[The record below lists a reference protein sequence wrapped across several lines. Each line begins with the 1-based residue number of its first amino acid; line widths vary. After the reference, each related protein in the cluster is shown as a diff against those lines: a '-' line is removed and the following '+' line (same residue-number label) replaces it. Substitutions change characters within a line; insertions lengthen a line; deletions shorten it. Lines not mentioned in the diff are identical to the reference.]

1 LETGG
6 RSLPRKGLLA
16 KQTQADNKQTLSER
30 PCDQRD
36 GTVIDNPIRGRFN
49 AWFFQALDGYMH
61 RKYCGIKSRLLEQPP
76 ATVVEL
82 GSGAGA
88 NLRYLPR
95 GIRLIAIEPNV
106 RMHSSLRRRAAERGI
121 ELDLRGLRGE
131 ELDIPSESVD
141 FVFSS
146 LVLCS
151 VERPEQVIAEV
162 RRILKPGGRFA
173 CVEHVVAPEGSA
185 TYAIQ
190 RSIRRPWKWL
200 FEGCELCR
208 DTGATLR
215 SSGFSRVDVQ
225 SLVLPTIFVPIRHQI
240 AAMCVN

>member
-1 LETGG
+1 M
-6 RSLPRKGLLA
+6 
-16 KQTQADNKQTLSER
+16 
-30 PCDQRD
+30 
-36 GTVIDNPIRGRFN
+36 IDNPIRGRLN
-49 AWFFQALDGYMH
+49 AWFFAALDGYMH
-61 RKYCGIKSRLLEQPP
+61 WKYRKIKSRLFQQVP

-95 GIRLIAIEPNV
+95 GTRLIAIEPNV
-106 RMHSSLRRRAAERGI
+106 RMHPALRRRAAEQGI

-131 ELDIPSESVD
+131 ELDLATGSVD

-151 VERPEQVIAEV
+151 VESPEQVIAEV
-162 RRILKPGGRFA
+162 RRVLRPGGRFA
-173 CVEHVVAPEGSA
+173 CVEHVVAPEGSTVCA
-185 TYAIQ
+185 VQ
-190 RSIRRPWKWL
+190 RLIRRPWKWL

-215 SSGFSRVDVQ
+215 SSGFSRVDMQ
-225 SLVLPTIFVPIRHQI
+225 SLCILATVR
-240 AAMCVN
+240 

>member
-1 LETGG
+1 
-6 RSLPRKGLLA
+6 
-16 KQTQADNKQTLSER
+16 
-30 PCDQRD
+30 
-36 GTVIDNPIRGRFN
+36 VIDNPIRGRFN

-61 RKYCGIKSRLLEQPP
+61 RKYCGIKSRLLQQAP

-82 GSGAGA
+82 GPGSGA

-95 GIRLIAIEPNV
+95 GSRLIAIEPNV
-106 RMHSSLRRRAAERGI
+106 RMHPALRRRAAERGI

-131 ELDIPSESVD
+131 ELDLPAGSVD

-173 CVEHVVAPEGSA
+173 CVEHVVAPEGSRLHA
-185 TYAIQ
+185 LQQT
-190 RSIRRPWKWL
+190 IRRPWKWL

-215 SSGFSRVDVQ
+215 SSGFSRIDVQ
-225 SLVLPTIFVPIRHQI
+225 SLVLPTIFIPIRHQI

>member
-1 LETGG
+1 LIKETG
-6 RSLPRKGLLA
+6 A
-16 KQTQADNKQTLSER
+16 
-30 PCDQRD
+30 
-36 GTVIDNPIRGRFN
+36 VIDNPIRGRFN
-49 AWFFQALDGYMH
+49 AWFFEALDGYMH
-61 RKYCGIKSRLLEQPP
+61 RKYSGIKSQLLEQAP

-95 GIRLIAIEPNV
+95 SCRLIAIEPNV
-106 RMHSSLRRRAAERGI
+106 RMHSALRRRAAERGI

-131 ELDIPSESVD
+131 ELDIPTGSVD

-151 VERPEQVIAEV
+151 VERPEQVISEV

-173 CVEHVVAPEGSA
+173 CVEHVVAPEGS
-185 TYAIQ
+185 TILTMQ
-190 RSIRRPWKWL
+190 QLIRRPWKWL

-225 SLVLPTIFVPIRHQI
+225 SLVLPTIFIPIRHQI

>member
-1 LETGG
+1 M
-6 RSLPRKGLLA
+6 
-16 KQTQADNKQTLSER
+16 
-30 PCDQRD
+30 
-36 GTVIDNPIRGRFN
+36 TVIDNPIRGRFN

-61 RKYCGIKSRLLEQPP
+61 RKYCEIKSHLLQQPP

-106 RMHSSLRRRAAERGI
+106 RMHPALRRRAAELGI

-131 ELDIPSESVD
+131 ELDIPTGSVD

-173 CVEHVVAPEGSA
+173 CVEHVVAPEGS
-185 TYAIQ
+185 TIHAIQ
-190 RSIRRPWKWL
+190 RLIRRPWKWL

-225 SLVLPTIFVPIRHQI
+225 SLVLPTIFIPIRHQI
-240 AAMCVN
+240 AALCVN

>member
-1 LETGG
+1 LIKET
-6 RSLPRKGLLA
+6 
-16 KQTQADNKQTLSER
+16 
-30 PCDQRD
+30 

-61 RKYCGIKSRLLEQPP
+61 RKYCGIKLHLLQQAP

-82 GSGAGA
+82 GSGTGA

-106 RMHSSLRRRAAERGI
+106 RMHPTLRRRAAERGI

-131 ELDIPSESVD
+131 ELDIPTGSVD

-151 VERPEQVIAEV
+151 VERPERVIAEV

-173 CVEHVVAPEGSA
+173 CVEHVVAPEGS
-185 TYAIQ
+185 TIHAIQ
-190 RSIRRPWKWL
+190 RLIRRPWKWL

-225 SLVLPTIFVPIRHQI
+225 SLVLPTIFIPIRHQI
-240 AAMCVN
+240 AALCVN

>member
-1 LETGG
+1 VL
-6 RSLPRKGLLA
+6 
-16 KQTQADNKQTLSER
+16 
-30 PCDQRD
+30 
-36 GTVIDNPIRGRFN
+36 DNPIRGRFN

-61 RKYCGIKSRLLEQPP
+61 WKYCEIKSRLLGQTP
-76 ATVVEL
+76 ATAVEL
-82 GSGAGA
+82 GSGSGA

-106 RMHSSLRRRAAERGI
+106 HMHPALRRRAAERGI

-131 ELDIPSESVD
+131 ELDIPTGSVD
-141 FVFSS
+141 FVFST

-151 VERPEQVIAEV
+151 VDRPEQVIAEV

-173 CVEHVVAPEGSA
+173 CVEHVVAPEGS
-185 TYAIQ
+185 TIRAIQ
-190 RSIRRPWKWL
+190 RLIRRPWKWL

-215 SSGFSRVDVQ
+215 SSGFSRVDLQ
-225 SLVLPTIFVPIRHQI
+225 SLVLPTIFIPIRHQI